1 MSVKGLFLACLLL
14 APTAPLYAAED
25 APAGAPTAANERTY
39 PLPKAEAYE
48 AVMGAL
54 GQLGMPIESSNPTGG
69 HVKSSTAYRSGLF
82 MTLEV
87 TNVYV
92 QGAGDGSTVRIERLK
107 GKAGK
112 AKPDNDPAA
121 YATFFAALDKQVSE
135 RTAN

>member
-1 MSVKGLFLACLLL
+1 MSVKGFFLAYLLL
-14 APTAPLYAAED
+14 VPAAPLYAAQD
-25 APAGAPTAANERTY
+25 APAAASSAANQRTY
-39 PLPKAEAYE
+39 ALPQAEAYE

-69 HVKSSTAYRSGLF
+69 HVKSSTAYRTGLF

-92 QGAGDGSTVRIERLK
+92 QAAGEGSTVRVERFK
-107 GKAGK
+107 GKTGK
-112 AKPDNDPAA
+112 TKPDNDPAA
-121 YATFFAALDKQVSE
+121 YAAFFAALDQQVST

>member
-1 MSVKGLFLACLLL
+1 MSVKGFFLAYLLL
-14 APTAPLYAAED
+14 VPAAPLYAAQD
-25 APAGAPTAANERTY
+25 APTAASSATTARTY
-39 PLPKAEAYE
+39 ALPPAQAYE

-92 QGAGDGSTVRIERLK
+92 QAAGDGSTVRVERFK
-107 GKAGK
+107 GKTGK
-112 AKPDNDPAA
+112 TKPDNDPAA
-121 YATFFAALDKQVSE
+121 LAAFFSALDHQVSS